1 MVCCFTIGVAAGHSL
16 IDFAMKREYKRYQAS
31 NLSVEVKMLRKA
43 VVALFLCSAFSGLAH
58 AQATGQRSP
67 RNEEYVIR
75 GKIVF
80 DSPYAPDE
88 RIEIRLER
96 SGQQLIDTVFSDGVG
111 NFMFRNLL
119 PELYYVRVKVEG
131 YEEARERVELSS
143 SFNRSATLTLFLKSE
158 VLVRKTAEPRFEG
171 DPDIVDVAELRADY
185 PQKAVE
191 EYEKAIEDAEK
202 GNAKKAVDRLEKA
215 VELAPDFY
223 QAQNNLGV
231 QYRQLGRYRDAERI
245 FLIARELNKNAAQP
259 LTNLG
264 SMYLDEGQAQIGAG
278 KNEEA
283 SATFEK
289 AVDLLEQAI
298 QLNAFSA
305 PARYFLGSALFK
317 TTEYDRA
324 ETMLARAL
332 ELDDQMH
339 EVRLMLVNVY
349 MKQQRYKEVLDQL
362 GAYIENNQDSPQ
374 LEAVKNMK
382 AQIEQALKQ

>member
-1 MVCCFTIGVAAGHSL
+1 
-16 IDFAMKREYKRYQAS
+16 
-31 NLSVEVKMLRKA
+31 MLRKA
-43 VVALFLCSAFSGLAH
+43 VVALFLCSALSGLAH

-143 SFNRSATLTLFLKSE
+143 SFNRSATLTLFLHSE
-158 VLVRKTAEPRFEG
+158 NLVERTTERGFEG
-171 DPDIVDVAELRADY
+171 DPDLVDVAELRADY
-185 PQKAVE
+185 PKKAVE

-231 QYRQLGRYRDAERI
+231 QYQQLGRYLDAERI

-264 SMYLDEGQAQIGAG
+264 SMYLEEGQAQIGAG
-278 KNEEA
+278 KSEEA
-283 SATFEK
+283 SVTFEK

-362 GAYIENNQDSPQ
+362 GAYIENYQDSPQ

-382 AQIEQALKQ
+382 AQIEKALNQ